1 MPLNSINTSPH
12 DFDYIFIGPCASAA
26 ARTKN
31 ETHTSGTETFVTES
45 LYFHQITDVH
55 DTTSHEDIFQCP

>member
-12 DFDYIFIGPCASAA
+12 DFEYAFIGPCGSTA

-31 ETHTSGTETFVTES
+31 ETHTSDPETFVTES
-45 LYFHQITDVH
+45 LYFHQITDFH
-55 DTTSHEDIFQCP
+55 